1 MNSLLYAVA
10 GVAAGAA
17 LVAIIAWL
25 TRGRSRGEESELSQ
39 RLEALE
45 KSQEREEKTFRDEF
59 VRNREESGRAAKA
72 QREELNVALK
82 TANDSMIASIGEI
95 GSMLKGQL
103 ENVSTQ
109 TGKLTE
115 SNEVRLEG
123 LRSVVDLRLKQLQE
137 DNAKQ
142 IDKMRATVDEKLQ
155 GTLEKRLGES
165 FAHVS
170 ERLEQVHKGLGEMQ
184 TLAMGV
190 GDLKRVLSNV
200 TTRGNW
206 GEMQLE
212 TLLTQI
218 LTPEQYQ
225 RRVKLNDASD
235 EAVDFAI
242 KLPGLGNGDG
252 DVVWL
257 PIDAKFPTEDYQ
269 RLVEAQE
276 NADPNAAE
284 NAAKM
289 LANRLSENAK
299 DICRKY
305 ILPPRTTDFGI
316 MFLPTEGLYAEMVR
330 RRGLFEIIQRDCRV
344 MIAGPTTLAALLNS
358 LQMGFRSL
366 TIQKRSSEVWQLLS
380 TVKSEFG
387 KFGDLL
393 DGVKKKLDQASNQ
406 MEDAARKSRTI
417 ERKLRNVEELPAAD
431 ASVLLKDVIP
441 GALDEDD

>member
-1 MNSLLYAVA
+1 MDPLIYFIVGLIV
-10 GVAAGAA
+10 GAA
-17 LVAIIAWL
+17 IAVGAYL
-25 TRGRSRGEESELSQ
+25 LSRRNRSRDDELFQ
-39 RLEALE
+39 RFELLDRA
-45 KSQEREEKTFRDEF
+45 QEREERIL
-59 VRNREESGRAAKA
+59 REEASRSREEASKAAKA
-72 QREELNVALK
+72 QREELSAALQ
-82 TANDSMIASIGEI
+82 NLGEI
-95 GSMLKGQL
+95 NLKSISEIGAMLKGQL
-103 ENVSTQ
+103 ENVSSQ

-115 SNEVRLEG
+115 SNEARLES
-123 LRSVVDLRLKQLQE
+123 LRSVVDLRLKELQE

-165 FAHVS
+165 FNQVS
-170 ERLEQVHKGLGEMQ
+170 QRLEQVHKGLGEMQ

-206 GEMQLE
+206 GEIQLE
-212 TLLTQI
+212 TLLGQM
-218 LTPEQYQ
+218 LTPDQYQ
-225 RRVKLNDASD
+225 RRVKLDEATD

-242 KLPGLGNGDG
+242 RLPGKGNGEG

-269 RLVEAQE
+269 RLVAAQE
-276 NADPNAAE
+276 KADPVAADS
-284 NAAKM
+284 AAKA
-289 LANRLSENAK
+289 LANRLRDSAK
-299 DICRKY
+299 DICKKY
-305 ILPPRTTDFGI
+305 IRPPRTTDFGI

-330 RRGLFEIIQRDCRV
+330 RAGLFEEIQRECRV

-380 TVKSEFG
+380 TVKAEFG

-393 DGVKKKLDQASNQ
+393 DGVKRKLDQAANT

-417 ERKLRNVEELPAAD
+417 ERKLRRVEDLPPADAEVLLRDLLPEPPEEL
-431 ASVLLKDVIP
+431 
-441 GALDEDD
+441 

>member
-1 MNSLLYAVA
+1 VDPLIYFIVGLIV
-10 GVAAGAA
+10 GAA
-17 LVAIIAWL
+17 IAVGAYL
-25 TRGRSRGEESELSQ
+25 LSRRNRSRDDELFQ
-39 RLEALE
+39 RFELLDRA
-45 KSQEREEKTFRDEF
+45 QEREERIL
-59 VRNREESGRAAKA
+59 REEASRSREEASKAAKA
-72 QREELNVALK
+72 QREELSAALQNLGETNLK
-82 TANDSMIASIGEI
+82 SISEI
-95 GSMLKGQL
+95 GAMLKGQL
-103 ENVSTQ
+103 ENVSSQ

-115 SNEVRLEG
+115 SNEARLES
-123 LRSVVDLRLKQLQE
+123 LRSVVDLRLKELQE

-165 FAHVS
+165 FNQVS
-170 ERLEQVHKGLGEMQ
+170 QRLEQVHKGLGEMQ

-206 GEMQLE
+206 GEIQLE
-212 TLLTQI
+212 TLLGQM
-218 LTPEQYQ
+218 LTPDQYQ
-225 RRVKLNDASD
+225 RRVKLDEATD

-242 KLPGLGNGDG
+242 RLPGKGNGEG

-269 RLVEAQE
+269 RLVAAQE
-276 NADPNAAE
+276 KADPVAADS
-284 NAAKM
+284 AAKA
-289 LANRLSENAK
+289 LANRLRDSAK
-299 DICRKY
+299 DICKKY
-305 ILPPRTTDFGI
+305 IRPPRTTDFGI

-330 RRGLFEIIQRDCRV
+330 RAGLFEEIQRECRV

-380 TVKSEFG
+380 TVKAEFG

-393 DGVKKKLDQASNQ
+393 DGVKRKLDQAANT

-417 ERKLRNVEELPAAD
+417 ERKLRRVEDLPPADAEVLLRDLLPEPPEEL
-431 ASVLLKDVIP
+431 
-441 GALDEDD
+441 

>member
-1 MNSLLYAVA
+1 VDPLIYFIVGLIV
-10 GVAAGAA
+10 GAA
-17 LVAIIAWL
+17 IAVGAYL
-25 TRGRSRGEESELSQ
+25 LSRRNRSRDDELFQ
-39 RLEALE
+39 RFELLDRA
-45 KSQEREEKTFRDEF
+45 QEREERIL
-59 VRNREESGRAAKA
+59 REEATRSREEASKAAKA
-72 QREELNVALK
+72 QREELSAALQ
-82 TANDSMIASIGEI
+82 NLGEI
-95 GSMLKGQL
+95 NLKSISEIGAMLKGQL
-103 ENVSTQ
+103 ENVSSQ

-115 SNEVRLEG
+115 SNEARLES
-123 LRSVVDLRLKQLQE
+123 LRSVVDLRLKELQE

-165 FAHVS
+165 FNQVS
-170 ERLEQVHKGLGEMQ
+170 QRLEQVHKGLGEMQ

-206 GEMQLE
+206 GEIQLE
-212 TLLTQI
+212 TLLGQM
-218 LTPEQYQ
+218 LTPDQYQ
-225 RRVKLNDASD
+225 RRVKLDEATD

-242 KLPGLGNGDG
+242 RLPGKGNGEG

-269 RLVEAQE
+269 RLVAAQE
-276 NADPNAAE
+276 KADPVAADS
-284 NAAKM
+284 AAKA
-289 LANRLSENAK
+289 LANRLRDSAK
-299 DICRKY
+299 DICKKY
-305 ILPPRTTDFGI
+305 IRPPRTTDFGI

-330 RRGLFEIIQRDCRV
+330 RAGLFEEIQRECRV

-380 TVKSEFG
+380 TVKAEFG

-393 DGVKKKLDQASNQ
+393 DGVKRKLDQAANT

-417 ERKLRNVEELPAAD
+417 ERKLRRVEDLPPADAEVLLRDLLPEPPEEL
-431 ASVLLKDVIP
+431 
-441 GALDEDD
+441 

>member
-1 MNSLLYAVA
+1 MDPLIYFIVGLIV
-10 GVAAGAA
+10 GAA
-17 LVAIIAWL
+17 IAVGAYL
-25 TRGRSRGEESELSQ
+25 LSRRNRSRDDELFQ
-39 RLEALE
+39 RFELLDRA
-45 KSQEREEKTFRDEF
+45 QEREERIL
-59 VRNREESGRAAKA
+59 REEASRSREEASKAAKA
-72 QREELNVALK
+72 QREELSAALQNLGETNLK
-82 TANDSMIASIGEI
+82 SISEI
-95 GSMLKGQL
+95 GAMLKGQL
-103 ENVSTQ
+103 ENVSSQ

-115 SNEVRLEG
+115 SNEARLES
-123 LRSVVDLRLKQLQE
+123 LRSVVDLRLKELQE

-165 FAHVS
+165 FNQVS
-170 ERLEQVHKGLGEMQ
+170 QRLEQVHKGLGEMQ

-206 GEMQLE
+206 GEIQLE
-212 TLLTQI
+212 TLLGQM
-218 LTPEQYQ
+218 LTPDQYQ
-225 RRVKLNDASD
+225 RRVKLDEATD

-242 KLPGLGNGDG
+242 RLPGKGNGEG

-269 RLVEAQE
+269 RLVAAQE
-276 NADPNAAE
+276 KADPVAADS
-284 NAAKM
+284 AAKA
-289 LANRLSENAK
+289 LANRLRDSAK
-299 DICRKY
+299 DICKKY
-305 ILPPRTTDFGI
+305 IRPPRTTDFGI

-330 RRGLFEIIQRDCRV
+330 RAGLFEEIQRECRV

-380 TVKSEFG
+380 TVKAEFG

-393 DGVKKKLDQASNQ
+393 DGVKRKLDQAANT

-417 ERKLRNVEELPAAD
+417 ERKLRRVEDLPPADAEVLLRDLLPEPPEEL
-431 ASVLLKDVIP
+431 
-441 GALDEDD
+441 